1 MSLAWEGDGDGE
13 SLVADTDTV
22 LLFHY
27 FIELYKRRRSIKVQ
41 IRKNHRAKKQDE
53 FLQSM
58 LSVDNQ
64 TAHELR
70 KKPLTFTFIWRL
82 IWGACAKGKCWFA
95 KARESK
101 SAPRKPRKLTC
112 VDMCIRDLVLQICE
126 RFAKDVRK
134 VRESWGVQVQEFP
147 LFARSGLIGKCKAFL
162 WKC

>member
-27 FIELYKRRRSIKVQ
+27 FIELYKRRIKVQ

-64 TAHELR
+64 TAHGTFRLLWVTDR
-70 KKPLTFTFIWRL
+70 LKKHCNLTSF
-82 IWGACAKGKCWFA
+82 
-95 KARESK
+95 ES
-101 SAPRKPRKLTC
+101 S
-112 VDMCIRDLVLQICE
+112 
-126 RFAKDVRK
+126 
-134 VRESWGVQVQEFP
+134 
-147 LFARSGLIGKCKAFL
+147 
-162 WKC
+162 